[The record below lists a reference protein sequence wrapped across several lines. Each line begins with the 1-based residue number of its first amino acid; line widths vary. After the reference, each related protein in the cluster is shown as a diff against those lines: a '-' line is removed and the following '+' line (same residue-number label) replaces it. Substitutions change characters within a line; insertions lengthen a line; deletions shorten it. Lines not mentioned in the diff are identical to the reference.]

1 MHKKLRHQLILL
13 KEIDRKFLQPERTR
27 GNTDHTQPK
36 MIVSDAPCL
45 HNFMITS
52 MEKKKLRHHLTISR
66 DNDDKEFS
74 NWIGLQYTP
83 PKVLVS
89 DTTL

>member
-52 MEKKKLRHHLTISR
+52 TEKKKLRHHLTISR

-89 DTTL
+89 GTIL